1 MQLYYS
7 LVLGSF
13 IFIFDLYVSKTFENG
28 KMQAVVQ
35 LKVTLTA
42 DMLKMGAA
50 SGWLRSWLL
59 GWLLGSLAAQ

>member
-13 IFIFDLYVSKTFENG
+13 IFNFDLYVSKTFENG
-28 KMQAVVQ
+28 NMQAVVQ

-50 SGWLRSWLL
+50 SGWLSGRL
-59 GWLLGSLAAQ
+59 